1 MGISGVYQTLIFTI
15 SGNFCIYRLACLSNH
30 VKSLKEI
37 LIYIYIYIYIY
48 MIIYIAVYVFSY
60 LCDMQN

>member
-48 MIIYIAVYVFSY
+48 DY
-60 LCDMQN
+60 LYSCVRVQLFM